1 MKYFRIIMINT
12 TITIVVM
19 FSFYYLFQEHNL
31 LNSNQNTIELD
42 NKNDIRFSTAQE
54 IKEENYKNDAQQSIN
69 NSRHTIITETV
80 KIVSP
85 AVVGINVKAVQR
97 FIRRSPF
104 GDDPFFSRFFGD
116 RIVDREVSGLGSGAI
131 ISSDGYI
138 LTNDHVAGSADKI
151 TVTLSNGEHYEAEII
166 GTDITTDICLLKINA
181 ENLPFIPF
189 GNSDDILIGEWVI
202 ALGNPFGLFDISD
215 KPTVTVGVISA
226 TGMNLNAVENRYY
239 LDMIQT
245 DASINTGNSGGP
257 LVNGL
262 GELVGMNTLIYTA
275 DNNSRGS
282 LGIGFAIPSNKLH
295 KIITELKTN
304 GIFERDFWTGL
315 RIHSIDDGIANY
327 YKLDDTK
334 GVIITDIIQ
343 NSPASDAGLQPGDII
358 REVDKYK
365 INNYETLT
373 GVLQNYKT
381 EETIN
386 LKLIRDN
393 EEIKT
398 KMKLERRP

>member
-31 LNSNQNTIELD
+31 LNSNQNNIELD

-54 IKEENYKNDAQQSIN
+54 IKEENYKNDAQQSIS

-104 GDDPFFSRFFGD
+104 GDDPFYNRLFGD
-116 RIVDREVSGLGSGAI
+116 RIVDREVIGLGSGAI

-226 TGMNLNAVENRYY
+226 TGMNLNSVENRYY

-262 GELVGMNTLIYTA
+262 GELVGMNTLIYT
-275 DNNSRGS
+275 DNNSKGS

-334 GVIITDIIQ
+334 GVIITDIIE

>member
-1 MKYFRIIMINT
+1 MINT

>member
-1 MKYFRIIMINT
+1 MINT
-12 TITIVVM
+12 IVTLVIL
-19 FSFYYLFQEHNL
+19 FSFYYIFQVGDESI
-31 LNSNQNTIELD
+31 SNQNNDELGNRSD
-42 NKNDIRFSTAQE
+42 IKFKTVQQLDGNNFKNNA
-54 IKEENYKNDAQQSIN
+54 N
-69 NSRHTIITETV
+69 NSITESRNTIITETV
-80 KIVSP
+80 KNVSP

-97 FIRRSPF
+97 FVQRNPF

-116 RIVDREVSGLGSGAI
+116 RIIDREVSGLGSGVI
-131 ISSDGYI
+131 ISADGYV

-151 TVTLSNGEHYEAEII
+151 TVTLSNGEHYDADIV
-166 GTDITTDICLLKINA
+166 GTDITTDICLLKIDA
-181 ENLPFIPF
+181 EKLPFIPF
-189 GNSDDILIGEWVI
+189 GNSDNILIGEWVI

-226 TGMNLNAVENRYY
+226 TNMNLNAVGNRYY

-245 DASINTGNSGGP
+245 DASINQGNSGGP
-257 LVNGL
+257 LVNSI
-262 GELVGMNTLIYTA
+262 GELIGMNTLIYAA
-275 DNNSRGS
+275 DQSKGNV
-282 LGIGFAIPSNKLH
+282 GIGFAIPTNKLD
-295 KIITELKTN
+295 KIISELKTK

-315 RIHSIDDGIANY
+315 RIHSIDVGIANY

-334 GVIITDIIQ
+334 GVIITDIIE

-381 EETIN
+381 EEIIN